1 MEKKWSG
8 CSITFGLFLICG
20 IIALILLKGGKGV
33 RVGRF
38 EVNGKKFWGI
48 VEGDNVC
55 VVSSDWEEFLSKFR
69 SVESDVGKCFNI
81 MDVRLLAPVVPT
93 KIVALGLNYRDHSVE
108 MSERLPD
115 EPLLFMKPSS
125 AVIGPGEQIVYPPQS
140 SRVDYEAELGVVIG
154 KTARWVKKENAW
166 DFILGYTCFND
177 VTARDL
183 QSRDGQWTRAK
194 SFDTFAPIGPYI
206 VTDID
211 PSDLFIRS
219 YVNDEVKQDSRTSF
233 LIFDVPYILE
243 FVSSV
248 MTLYP
253 GDVIATGTPAGVGPL
268 QVGDTVT
275 IEIEEIGKLSNEVKG
290 FSLP

>member
-1 MEKKWSG
+1 MR
-8 CSITFGLFLICG
+8 I
-20 IIALILLKGGKGV
+20 
-33 RVGRF
+33 GRF
-38 EVNGKKFWGI
+38 EVDGKKFWGI

-69 SVESDVGKCFNI
+69 SVERDVGKCFNV
-81 MDVRLLAPVVPT
+81 MNVRLLAPVVPT

-125 AVIGPGEQIVYPPQS
+125 AVIGPDEQIVYPPQS

-183 QSRDGQWTRAK
+183 QSKDGQWTRAK

-275 IEIEEIGKLSNEVKG
+275 IEIEEIGKLTNEVKE

>member
-1 MEKKWSG
+1 
-8 CSITFGLFLICG
+8 
-20 IIALILLKGGKGV
+20 
-33 RVGRF
+33 
-38 EVNGKKFWGI
+38 
-48 VEGDNVC
+48 
-55 VVSSDWEEFLSKFR
+55 
-69 SVESDVGKCFNI
+69 
-81 MDVRLLAPVVPT
+81 
-93 KIVALGLNYRDHSVE
+93 
-108 MSERLPD
+108 
-115 EPLLFMKPSS
+115 MKPSS
-125 AVIGPGEQIVYPPQS
+125 AVIGPDEQIVYPPQS

-183 QSRDGQWTRAK
+183 QSKDGQWTRAK

-275 IEIEEIGKLSNEVKG
+275 IEIEEIGKLTNEVKE

>member
-1 MEKKWSG
+1 MR
-8 CSITFGLFLICG
+8 I
-20 IIALILLKGGKGV
+20 
-33 RVGRF
+33 GRF
-38 EVNGKKFWGI
+38 EVDGKKFWGVVRGNDI
-48 VEGDNVC
+48 C
-55 VVSSDWEEFLSKFR
+55 VVSSDWEEFLGKLHF
-69 SVESDVGKCFNI
+69 VESTVEECFNI
-81 MDVRLLAPVVPT
+81 NDVKLLAPVVPT

-125 AVIGPGEQIVYPPQS
+125 AVIGPGEQIIYPSQS

-154 KTARWVKKENAW
+154 KTARWVKKEEAW
-166 DFILGYTCFND
+166 SFILGYTCFND

-183 QSRDGQWTRAK
+183 QSKDGQWTRAK

-219 YVNDEVKQDSRTSF
+219 YVNDDVKQDSRTSF
-233 LIFDVPYILE
+233 LIFDIPYILE

-268 QVGDTVT
+268 RVGDIVT
-275 IEIEEIGKLSNEVKG
+275 IEIEGIGRLTNKVRK